1 MVHYYCFIQ
10 TQGDLSPESR
20 VFKVKVGE
28 SFREQAKSS
37 LIENFASD
45 LGWFYHVWDSSV
57 DDRLIQASN
66 RYRNQVRLTAFVF
79 DTIVIS
85 VTALYKH
92 LQDNTLD
99 SVNPTKN
106 YLKNRERT
114 ISITN
119 PAASYLQKQPKNES
133 RAYPVLRKNL
143 SHGYD
148 SDFYKAVAGFTCIA
162 FLFILGA
169 LLESLERTL

>member
-10 TQGDLSPESR
+10 TQGDLYPDSR
-20 VFKVKVGE
+20 VFKVKVGD

-45 LGWFYHVWDSSV
+45 LGWYYHIWDSST
-57 DDRLIQASN
+57 DDRLIQATN

-85 VTALYKH
+85 VSALYKH

-99 SVNPTKN
+99 SVHPTKN
-106 YLKNRERT
+106 YLKNSEKS
-114 ISITN
+114 IAITN
-119 PAASYLQKQPKNES
+119 PTASYLQKQPKNAT

-143 SHGYD
+143 SHGND

-169 LLESLERTL
+169 LLETLERSL

>member
-37 LIENFASD
+37 LIENFAAD
-45 LGWFYHVWDSSV
+45 LGWYYHIWDKTT
-57 DDRLIQASN
+57 DDRLIQATN
-66 RYRNQVRLTAFVF
+66 RYRNQVRLAAFAF

-85 VTALYKH
+85 VSALYKH

-99 SVNPTKN
+99 SVQPSRN
-106 YLKNRERT
+106 YLKNREKS
-114 ISITN
+114 IAITN
-119 PAASYLQKQPKNES
+119 PTASYLQKQPKNAS
-133 RAYPVLRKNL
+133 RAYTLTRKNL

-148 SDFYKAVAGFTCIA
+148 SEFYKAVAGFTCIA

-169 LLESLERTL
+169 LLETLERTL

>member
-1 MVHYYCFIQ
+1 MVHYFCFIQ

-20 VFKVKVGE
+20 VFKVKVGD

-45 LGWFYHVWDSSV
+45 LGWYYHIWDSTT
-57 DDRLIQASN
+57 DDRLIQATC
-66 RYRNQVRLTAFVF
+66 RYRNLVRLTAFAF

-85 VTALYKH
+85 VSALYKH

-99 SVNPTKN
+99 SVQPSKN
-106 YLKNRERT
+106 YIKNRDQS
-114 ISITN
+114 IAITN
-119 PAASYLQKQPKNES
+119 PIVSYLQKQPKNES
-133 RAYPVLRKNL
+133 RAYPLTRKNL
-143 SHGYD
+143 SHSYD

-169 LLESLERTL
+169 LLETLERTF

>member
-20 VFKVKVGE
+20 VFKVKVGD

-45 LGWFYHVWDSSV
+45 LGWYYHVWDSTT
-57 DDRLIQASN
+57 DDRLIQATN

-85 VTALYKH
+85 VSALYKH

-99 SVNPTKN
+99 SVQPSKN
-106 YLKNRERT
+106 YLKNRERS
-114 ISITN
+114 IAITN
-119 PAASYLQKQPKNES
+119 PTASYLQKQPKNAT
-133 RAYPVLRKNL
+133 RAYTLTRKNL

-148 SDFYKAVAGFTCIA
+148 SEFYKAVAGFTCIA

-169 LLESLERTL
+169 LLETLERTL